1 MAQTVSFTPAD
12 IEAQIQHWLSTEV
25 DGYLGSTYG
34 SPIIELLQNPF
45 GAGLADA
52 FLAKMRSD
60 IPLLTMLPANAVDL
74 SYVDTGPDKRQ
85 IFISVLGRA
94 IRIN

>member
-34 SPIIELLQNPF
+34 TTIRELLQNPF
-45 GAGLADA
+45 GAGLANA
-52 FLAKMRSD
+52 FLAKMRAD

-74 SYVDTGPDKRQ
+74 SYVDQGPDKRT
-85 IFISVLGRA
+85 IMISVLGRTV
-94 IRIN
+94 RIN

>member
-12 IEAQIQHWLSTEV
+12 IEAQIRHWLSTEV

-34 SPIIELLQNPF
+34 SPILELLQNPF

-52 FLAKMRSD
+52 FLTKLRTD
-60 IPLLTMLPANAVDL
+60 VPLLSMLPANAVDL
-74 SYVDTGPDKRQ
+74 SYVDTAPDKRAL
-85 IFISVLGRA
+85 FISVAGRS
-94 IRIN
+94 IRVG

>member
-34 SPIIELLQNPF
+34 SPLPELLQNPF

-52 FLAKMRSD
+52 FLAKLRTD

-74 SYVDTGPDKRQ
+74 SYVDTAPDKRT
-85 IFISVLGRA
+85 IFISFLGRA

>member
-1 MAQTVSFTPAD
+1 MVQTVSFTPAD

-34 SPIIELLQNPF
+34 SSILELLQNPF

-52 FLAKMRSD
+52 FLAKLRTD

-74 SYVDTGPDKRQ
+74 SVVNTGPDKQ
-85 IFISVLGRA
+85 TLFISVLGRA
-94 IRIN
+94 IRIT